1 MDDILILRVE
11 NCVDK
16 NIVIMASYER
26 SCYGMSLEELVS
38 IPIPVRATKL
48 PSISSNVSADGDKIV
63 QANESVYDSSGNI
76 FNLIYFI
83 SLLSLSLNLEF
94 YFKYLFLKK

>member
-1 MDDILILRVE
+1 LDDTLVLRVE

-48 PSISSNVSADGDKIV
+48 PAISSVCVDADNKIV
-63 QANESVYDSSGNI
+63 QANESVYDSSGNDY
-76 FNLIYFI
+76 L
-83 SLLSLSLNLEF
+83 F
-94 YFKYLFLKK
+94 YFL